1 MKKVIVLSADIVAST
16 SINTSEKINL
26 ENNLNEILE
35 ILTKQYSVYGR
46 ILKGDYIEMVIEN
59 PIDSLTIVLMLKS
72 FIKKIQFKSKEDNI
86 RIKSFRN
93 YGIRIAMGFGILERY
108 DKIKGIIDGEAIY
121 FSGRKISSERTTH
134 NKKRIVVKNTLFFES
149 NDERLNEN
157 FNTIIGFIDY
167 IINKATAKQSEIL
180 YLRLSGLS
188 EHEIAEKKNIRQ
200 PTVNKQLSSLGWNH
214 IEKAVQYF
222 RSTIQ
227 NY

>member
-1 MKKVIVLSADIVAST
+1 MKNFIVLSADIIAST

-35 ILTKQYSVYGR
+35 IINQQYNVYGR
-46 ILKGDYIEMVIEN
+46 IIKGDYIEMVVEN
-59 PIDSLTIVLMLKS
+59 PSDSLNIVLMLKS
-72 FIKKIQFKSKEDNI
+72 FIKKIQFKSTEDNA
-86 RIKSFRN
+86 RIKSFKN
-93 YGIRIAMGFGILERY
+93 YGIRIAMGFGVLDRY

-149 NDERLNEN
+149 KDEQLNEN
-157 FNTIIGFIDY
+157 FNTIIGFMDF

-188 EHEIAEKKNIRQ
+188 EHEIAAKKNIKQ

-214 IEKAVQYF
+214 IEKALHYF
-222 RSTIQ
+222 HNTIQ
-227 NY
+227 KY